1 MVRGRKEEFRFDFK
15 PHLILFLQG
24 HIFPLNYCCKHKPE
38 LNVME
43 ICLVTQFDKLL
54 KELLNSLQI
63 TGVKATVLYI
73 CNLSWTDTFSKYN
86 KKWFTRKK

>member
-1 MVRGRKEEFRFDFK
+1 
-15 PHLILFLQG
+15 
-24 HIFPLNYCCKHKPE
+24 
-38 LNVME
+38 ME
-43 ICLVTQFDKLL
+43 ICLITQFDKLL

-63 TGVKATVLYI
+63 TGVKGTVLYI